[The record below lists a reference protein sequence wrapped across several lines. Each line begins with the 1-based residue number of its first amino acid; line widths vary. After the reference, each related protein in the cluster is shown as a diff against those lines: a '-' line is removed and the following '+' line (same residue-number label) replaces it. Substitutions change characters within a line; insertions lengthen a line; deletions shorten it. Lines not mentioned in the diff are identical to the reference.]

1 MIEKLNR
8 LLFLAGYRLRG
19 SASKTVVEEYENTF
33 YAVYYPVISAALLA
47 VCILAV
53 LASLHFAVSIASGFL
68 IVVFGYALVVHTL
81 ATYYYATEPT
91 EADAEWVMS
100 DA

>member
-8 LLFLAGYRLRG
+8 LLFLAGYRVRG
-19 SASKTVVEEYENTF
+19 SASKVVVEEYENTF
-33 YAVYYPVISAALLA
+33 YAVYYPLMSAGLLA
-47 VCILAV
+47 VFSLVGLADIH
-53 LASLHFAVSIASGFL
+53 LAASIGSGFL
-68 IVVFGYALVVHTL
+68 IVVFAYTVVVHTL

-91 EADAEWVMS
+91 EADAEWVMT